1 MGFAL
6 CGARQTGFVM
16 TMPGASAQLHRPC
29 LESSPFVSWIYL
41 VTAPI
46 KLISARSAWHPTTL
60 LAVLT
65 VWLCTVGNFP
75 FWMAIWKLPE
85 TQGFRAL
92 TTMTS
97 LWLILVGLVGWFLC
111 LWVWPRWLKPA
122 AMVMLLTATS
132 SSYFMLTYGVV
143 IDPSM
148 LANVVQTDVRE
159 VRDLLSWTM
168 LAALVVGVVV
178 PAIWLW
184 RQPVRAVNA
193 KPLILRQ
200 LGVSLL
206 ALLVAL
212 GLFWMSFQDIAS
224 LTRNHKHLR
233 YMINPFNSVYAIAR
247 LFVGQAAQASQP
259 LQTIGE
265 DAQLVAPVS
274 TPDQAPLVVFVL
286 GETARAA
293 NFGLSGYARDTTP
306 QLRQLQAQGD
316 LTYFSDVKSCGT
328 STQASVPCM
337 FSHLGKAAY
346 EGSNQRFES
355 VLDVLQRAGLAVLWL
370 DNQSGCKGVCD
381 RVPTVSTTALK
392 VAEFCKDGEC
402 LDEVMLHE
410 LPKQLAALDPLKRA
424 KGTVVVMHQMGSHG
438 PAYYKRSPDA
448 IKQFKPEC
456 SSHALQNCPPEQ
468 IVNAYDN
475 SILYADHFIAKTVH
489 WLQAQSRPTALMYMS
504 DHGES
509 LGEKG
514 LYLHG
519 MPYSMAPKEQT
530 HVPMVV
536 WLSKPMQRQR
546 GWSMSCLQAQ
556 SGKALSHDNLFH
568 SVLGLTQVK
577 TSLAKPELDIF
588 STCAVTR

>member
-1 MGFAL
+1 M
-6 CGARQTGFVM
+6 
-16 TMPGASAQLHRPC
+16 
-29 LESSPFVSWIYL
+29 
-41 VTAPI
+41 
-46 KLISARSAWHPTTL
+46 KLISVRSAWHPTTL

-65 VWLCTVGNFP
+65 LWLGTVGNFP
-75 FWMAIWKLPE
+75 FWMAIWTLPE
-85 TQGFRAL
+85 TQGLRAL
-92 TTMTS
+92 TTMVS
-97 LWLILVGLVGWFLC
+97 LWLILLGLVGWFLC

-122 AMVMLLTATS
+122 GLVMLMTVAS

-159 VRDLLSWTM
+159 VRDLLSWPM
-168 LAALVVGVVV
+168 LAALVLGVILPGV
-178 PAIWLW
+178 WLW

-193 KPLILRQ
+193 KPLLVRQ

-206 ALLVAL
+206 ALLVAV

-233 YMINPFNSVYAIAR
+233 YMVNPFNSVYAVTR
-247 LFVGQAAQASQP
+247 LFVGQATLASQP
-259 LQTIGE
+259 LLAIGE
-265 DAQLVAPVS
+265 DAQAM
-274 TPDQAPLVVFVL
+274 APLAAPDKSPLIVLVL

-293 NFGLSGYARDTTP
+293 NFGLGGYARDTTP

-316 LTYFSDVKSCGT
+316 LAYFSDVKSCGT

-346 EGSNQRFES
+346 ESSNQRFES
-355 VLDVLQRAGLAVLWL
+355 LLDVLQRAGLAVLWL
-370 DNQSGCKGVCD
+370 DNQSGCKGVCE
-381 RVPTVSTTALK
+381 RVPNVSTTALK
-392 VAEFCKDGEC
+392 VPEFCKDGEC

-410 LPKQLAALDPLKRA
+410 LPKQLAALDPARRA
-424 KGTVVVMHQMGSHG
+424 KGTVVVLHQMGSHG
-438 PAYYKRSPDA
+438 PAYYKRSPA
-448 IKQFKPEC
+448 AMKQFQPEC
-456 SSHALQNCPPEQ
+456 SSHALQNCPSEQ
-468 IVNAYDN
+468 IANAYDN
-475 SILYADHFIAKTVH
+475 SILYTDHFIAQTVN
-489 WLQAQSRPTALMYMS
+489 WLQVQSRPTALMYLS

-519 MPYSMAPKEQT
+519 MPYSIAPKEQI

-546 GWSMSCLQAQ
+546 GWTMACLQGQ
-556 SGKALSHDNLFH
+556 SAKALTHDNLFH
-568 SVLGLTQVK
+568 SMLGLSQVK
-577 TSLAKPELDIF
+577 TGLAKPDLDLF
-588 STCAVTR
+588 AACSGSR

>member
-1 MGFAL
+1 M
-6 CGARQTGFVM
+6 
-16 TMPGASAQLHRPC
+16 
-29 LESSPFVSWIYL
+29 
-41 VTAPI
+41 
-46 KLISARSAWHPTTL
+46 KLLTARSDWHPTTL
-60 LAVLT
+60 LTVLT
-65 VWLCTVGNFP
+65 VWLGTVGNLP
-75 FWMAIWKLPE
+75 FWMAIWQLPE
-85 TQGFRAL
+85 TQGVRAL
-92 TTMTS
+92 TTMAS
-97 LWLILVGLVGWFLC
+97 LWVILLGLVGWFLC

-122 AMVMLLTATS
+122 GVAMLLTVTS

-148 LANVVQTDVRE
+148 LANVAQTDVRE
-159 VRDLLSWTM
+159 VRDLLSWGM
-168 LAALVVGVVV
+168 AAALVIGVVI
-178 PAIWLW
+178 PGLWLW
-184 RQPVRAVNA
+184 RQPVRPVPARSLV
-193 KPLILRQ
+193 LRQ
-200 LGVSLL
+200 LGVAL
-206 ALLVAL
+206 AALVVAL
-212 GLFWMSFQDIAS
+212 GVFWMSFQDIAS
-224 LTRNHKHLR
+224 LTRNHKQLR
-233 YMINPFNSVYAIAR
+233 YMINPFNSVYAVTR

-259 LQTIGE
+259 LQMIGD
-265 DAQLVAPVS
+265 DAQAVAPA
-274 TPDQAPLVVFVL
+274 TAEGDAPLMVLIL

-293 NFGLSGYARDTTP
+293 NFGLGGYARDTTP

-346 EGSNQRFES
+346 EGSDQRFES

-381 RVPTVSTTALK
+381 RVPNVATAALK
-392 VAEFCKDGEC
+392 VPEFCKDGEC

-410 LPKQLAALDPLKRA
+410 LPKQLAALDPARRA

-438 PAYYKRSPDA
+438 PAYYKRSPA
-448 IKQFKPEC
+448 AMKQFLPEC

-475 SILYADHFIAKTVH
+475 SILYTDHFIAQTVK
-489 WLQAQSRPTALMYMS
+489 WLQSQSRPTALMYLS

-519 MPYSMAPKEQT
+519 MPYSMAPREQI
-530 HVPMVV
+530 HVPMLV
-536 WLSKPMQRQR
+536 WLSKPLQRQR
-546 GWSMSCLQAQ
+546 GWNMSCLQAQ

-568 SVLGLTQVK
+568 SLLGLSQVS
-577 TSLAKPELDIF
+577 TRLAQPELDLF
-588 STCAVTR
+588 AACAAAR